1 MPARRKDST
10 SSPDVYCAIILG
22 PWSCYGSTVEAF
34 SGESGQQGLEF
45 GDIHRHR
52 GQCWL
57 LARGSGVTLNS
68 EAKKGSSGGESLRTI
83 CSFPRTGGRYKVAR
97 PAFVSIGPR
106 KTPSCSDNRNSER
119 SGCGVDCGQSP
130 GKRC

>member
-10 SSPDVYCAIILG
+10 YSPDIYCAIIFG

-34 SGESGQQGLEF
+34 LGESGQQGLEF

-68 EAKKGSSGGESLRTI
+68 EAKKGSSRGDSLRSI
-83 CSFPRTGGRYKVAR
+83 CSFPRTGGCCKVAR
-97 PAFVSIGPR
+97 PAFVLIGPR
-106 KTPSCSDNRNSER
+106 KRPSCSDNRNSEIR
-119 SGCGVDCGQSP
+119 GCGVARGQSP